1 MAIRHSVE
9 DVGDVERLEDL
20 GAGGVVVAAEE
31 EEALEH
37 LGGEGGVDPRRGHRV
52 RRGGPVAADP
62 AYLPFLALVVVPA
75 DPARVLPLALP
86 HLPPAA
92 GRRAAPLD
100 LREGGCGCG
109 IAAAAWVLCLPL
121 GIGRAHV

>member
-9 DVGDVERLEDL
+9 DVGDVERLQDL

-52 RRGGPVAADP
+52 RRGRPVAADP

-92 GRRAAPLD
+92 APRRSIC
-100 LREGGCGCG
+100 RCG
-109 IAAAAWVLCLPL
+109 IAAAAWVPCVAL
-121 GIGRAHV
+121 GWE